1 MAFTPQLT
9 ARILSPTHAKEL
21 EMLTNMTANPSS
33 IGTILKVIHYLPP
46 SILILSY
53 LTPLTY
59 QKTTRRTDVLNGRNH
74 WMRWTALDLMFL
86 LALSYTMEAILFLY
100 RSATQKGWW
109 PSQHSL
115 FHVMILVLTWGALD
129 LDLLDACEP
138 SWPQYHRT
146 WILSSLFETTLCVL
160 DILALSR
167 LQGGRYDII
176 LLVLQ
181 IFRVICSTVL
191 GLQARVQTRR
201 ETITVQDDGE
211 SQWLLANETNEQ
223 ADKNSDVVTREHQ
236 RKRLEEQG
244 WFVYIKEFR
253 IFLPCLWPSG
263 STKGKLCLAFL
274 ILDLVINRFLRV
286 LAPRQLGVI
295 TDNLI
300 ARDFD
305 RACYEVGIWILL
317 SWLRNTA
324 GPLGAIKSRALME
337 VQNFSYQEVC
347 RLAFKHVMALSM
359 DFHSNKD
366 SAEII
371 KAVEQ
376 GNSINDLAELFLL
389 KISPVFVDLV
399 VAVCYVTSL
408 FDEYV
413 AFTTFIVGISYVCI
427 TIKLTNWTQLRR
439 RIYKETSRTESN
451 VVNESL
457 RNWQTVLYFN
467 QVESEKDR
475 YSRAVQNSLDAKLAY
490 RIRMNS
496 GNAVETLIMFLG
508 LLSASLL
515 AIRKISSG
523 EASTGDF
530 VTLGTFWATMTY
542 PLEMIAWSHS
552 NMTSIFIDAERLL
565 QLLRTKP
572 SVSDQPN
579 SYELNVS
586 AGKIEFC
593 NVEFSYSSTGKKILN
608 GINFEALP
616 GQTVAFVGK
625 TGAGKSTL
633 LKLIC
638 RFYDVTGGS
647 ILIDSQD
654 LRDVTLES
662 LRNILG
668 VVPQDPCLF
677 NQTILDNVRYSKPEA
692 TDEEVIDAC
701 KDAALHEN
709 IISRP
714 DGYNTKVGERGVK
727 LSGGELQRVAI
738 ARLLLRKS
746 KIVILDEATS
756 AMDSSTEAQVQEAFR
771 MLRSGRTMFVVAHR
785 LSTIMDA
792 DLILFIK
799 DGDIVE
805 RGTHQELLGRKGEYF
820 ELWERQNGRKEQ
832 R

>member
-1 MAFTPQLT
+1 
-9 ARILSPTHAKEL
+9 
-21 EMLTNMTANPSS
+21 
-33 IGTILKVIHYLPP
+33 
-46 SILILSY
+46 
-53 LTPLTY
+53 
-59 QKTTRRTDVLNGRNH
+59 
-74 WMRWTALDLMFL
+74 MFL

-115 FHVMILVLTWGALD
+115 FHVMILVLTWGAMD

-160 DILALSR
+160 EALTLSP

-201 ETITVQDDGE
+201 EAITVQDDGE

-223 ADKNSDVVTREHQ
+223 AEENSDVVTRERQ
-236 RKRLEEQG
+236 RRRLEEQG
-244 WFVYIKEFR
+244 WFLYIKEFR

-263 STKGKLCLAFL
+263 STKGKLCLAVL

-300 ARDFD
+300 ARDFN

-317 SWLRNTA
+317 PWFRNTA

-376 GNSINDLAELFLL
+376 GNSINDLAELLLL
-389 KISPVFVDLV
+389 KISPVVVDLV

-408 FDEYV
+408 FDKYV

-427 TIKLTNWTQLRR
+427 TIKLTNWTQPRR
-439 RIYKETSRTESN
+439 RIYKEASRTESN

-467 QVESEKDR
+467 QVESEKDC

-490 RIRMNS
+490 RTRMNS

-572 SVSDQPN
+572 SVSDRPN
-579 SYELNVS
+579 SYELDVS
-586 AGKIEFC
+586 AGKVEFC

-608 GINFEALP
+608 GINFEATR

-647 ILIDSQD
+647 ISIDGQD

-662 LRNILG
+662 LRNVLG

-677 NQTILDNVRYSKPEA
+677 NQTVLENVRYAKPEA

-738 ARLLLRKS
+738 SRLLLRKS

-756 AMDSSTEAQVQEAFR
+756 AMDSSTEAQVQKAFQ

-832 R
+832 PAIKRL